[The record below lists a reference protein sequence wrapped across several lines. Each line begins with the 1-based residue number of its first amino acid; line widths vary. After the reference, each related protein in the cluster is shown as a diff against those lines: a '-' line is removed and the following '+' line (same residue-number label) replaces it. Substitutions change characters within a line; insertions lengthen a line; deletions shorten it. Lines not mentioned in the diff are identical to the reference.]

1 MTDGPDAVEHLLE
14 LLDLLAHDASGERL
28 AQVLPAARTAGVPDA
43 GLDRVQRATEWA
55 LRIRRTLTEHRRRE
69 AELEALF
76 DTASDLAG
84 ARDPDAVLRSI
95 VRRARMLLGTDVA
108 YLSMN
113 EPAAGGTYMRVTD
126 GSVSALFQQVH
137 LGMGEGL
144 GGLVAQTA
152 RPYATAD
159 YFADLRFNH
168 TTPIDSAVKD
178 EGLVAILGVPL
189 KLGARVIGVLYAA
202 NRTPRQFPPDEVA
215 LLSSLADHAAIALD
229 TAHLLEETRVALRER
244 NEANEVIRAHSEAM
258 RRAEEAHD
266 QLADLVLRG
275 ADVPEVATAVA
286 KVLGG
291 AIAVHDSD
299 GGELARIGAVK
310 GHPARSAVNTSR
322 ASGRAV
328 AQDGTWVCAV
338 LAGRELLG
346 SISLTGRPDLAD
358 ADRRLFERA
367 SVVTAL
373 LLLLRRS
380 VAEAENKVRG
390 ELITDL
396 LTAPDR
402 DPTGLAARARRVGV
416 ELTAPHVVLVA
427 DGTAAPRERLVAAAA
442 HLASVRRGLAGV
454 HGEHVVLLLPGSAV
468 AADAADTARVLG
480 KAVGTPVTVGA
491 GGPAAGPDRV
501 AAAHAEA
508 ARCLSA
514 LLVLDRQ
521 GQGGTLAELGFV
533 GVLLGDRADVSGYV
547 RATLGPLL
555 DYDASRGTELV
566 RTLGAYFA
574 CGANLSRAK
583 EELHV
588 HVNTVVQRLDRVATL
603 LGDDWQSPERVLE
616 VQLALRLLRLVG

>member
-1 MTDGPDAVEHLLE
+1 MNDPVEHLLE
-14 LLDLLAHDASGERL
+14 LLAQDAGSERI
-28 AQVLPAARTAGVPDA
+28 AQVLPAARAAGA
-43 GLDRVQRATEWA
+43 GDDELDRVERATERA
-55 LRIRRTLTEHRRRE
+55 LEIRRTLTEHRRRE
-69 AELEALF
+69 TELEALF

-95 VRRARMLLGTDVA
+95 VRRARLLLGTDVA

-113 EPAAGGTYMRVTD
+113 EPAAHGTSMRVTD
-126 GSVSALFQQVH
+126 GSVSALFQEVR
-137 LGMGEGL
+137 LGMGDGL

-168 TTPIDSAVKD
+168 TTPIDTAVKD

-189 KLGARVIGVLYAA
+189 TLGRRVIGVLYAA
-202 NRTPRQFPPDEVA
+202 NRTPRRFPPDEVA

-244 NEANEVIRAHSEAM
+244 NEANEVIRAQSEDM

-266 QLADLVLRG
+266 RLADLVLRG
-275 ADVPEVATAVA
+275 ADVPEVAAAVA
-286 KVLGG
+286 KVLDG

-299 GGELARIGAVK
+299 LGELARIGATK
-310 GHPARSAVNTSR
+310 GTPPRSAVNASR
-322 ASGRAV
+322 ATGRAV
-328 AQDGTWVCAV
+328 DQDGTWVCAV

-346 SISLTGRPDLAD
+346 SITLTGRPDLED

-402 DPTGLAARARRVGV
+402 DPAGLAARARRVGV
-416 ELTAPHVVLVA
+416 ELGVPHVVLVA
-427 DGTAAPRERLVAAAA
+427 DGAAAPRERLLAAAA
-442 HLASVRRGLAGV
+442 HLASAGRGLAGA
-454 HGEHVVLLLPGSAV
+454 HGEHVVLLLPGTAAGSA
-468 AADAADTARVLG
+468 AAETARVLG
-480 KAVGTPVTVGA
+480 KAVGAPVTVGA
-491 GGPAAGPDRV
+491 GGPAAGPEQV
-501 AAAHAEA
+501 VTAHAEA

-514 LLVLDRQ
+514 LLVLDRR
-521 GQGGTLAELGFV
+521 GQGGTPADLGFV
-533 GVLLGDRADVSGYV
+533 GVLLGERADVAGYV
-547 RATLGPLL
+547 RTTLGPLL
-555 DYDASRGTELV
+555 DYDAVRGTELV

-583 EELHV
+583 DELHV

-603 LGDDWQSPERVLE
+603 LGEDWQSPERVLE
-616 VQLALRLLRLVG
+616 IQLALRLLRLVG

>member
-1 MTDGPDAVEHLLE
+1 MTDPVEHLLE
-14 LLDLLAHDASGERL
+14 LLAQDAGSERL
-28 AQVLPAARTAGVPDA
+28 AQVLPAARAAGASGAD
-43 GLDRVQRATEWA
+43 LDRVERAAEWA
-55 LRIRRTLTEHRRRE
+55 LEIRRTLTEHRRRE

-95 VRRARMLLGTDVA
+95 VRRARLLLGTDVA

-113 EPAAGGTYMRVTD
+113 EPAAHGTYMRVTD
-126 GSVSALFQQVH
+126 GSVSALFQEVR

-168 TTPIDSAVKD
+168 TRPIDTAVED

-189 KLGARVIGVLYAA
+189 TLGSRVIGVLYAA
-202 NRTPRQFPPDEVA
+202 NRSPRRFPPDEVA

-244 NEANEVIRAHSEAM
+244 NEANEVIRAQSEDM

-266 QLADLVLRG
+266 RLADLVLRG
-275 ADVPEVATAVA
+275 ADLPEVAAAVA

-291 AIAVHDSD
+291 AIAVHDGD
-299 GGELARIGAVK
+299 LGELARIGVTK
-310 GHPARSAVNTSR
+310 KTPPRSAVNASR
-322 ASGRAV
+322 ATGRAV

-346 SISLTGRPDLAD
+346 SITLTGRPDLED

-402 DPTGLAARARRVGV
+402 DPAGLAARARRVGV
-416 ELTAPHVVLVA
+416 ELGVPHVVLVA
-427 DGTAAPRERLVAAAA
+427 DGGPRDRLLAAAA
-442 HLASVRRGLAGV
+442 HLASTGRGLAGV
-454 HGEHVVLLLPGSAV
+454 HGEHVVLLLPGT
-468 AADAADTARVLG
+468 AAGPAATDTARVLG
-480 KAVGTPVTVGA
+480 KAVGVPVTVGA
-491 GGPAAGPDRV
+491 GGPAEGPEQV
-501 AAAHAEA
+501 VTAHAEA

-514 LLVLDRQ
+514 LLVLDRR
-521 GQGGTLAELGFV
+521 GQGGTPADLGFV
-533 GVLLGDRADVSGYV
+533 GVLLGERADVAGYV
-547 RATLGPLL
+547 RTTLGPLL
-555 DYDASRGTELV
+555 DYDAARGTELV
-566 RTLGAYFA
+566 RTLAVYFS

-583 EELHV
+583 DELHV

-603 LGDDWQSPERVLE
+603 LGEDWQSPERVLE
-616 VQLALRLLRLVG
+616 IQLALRLLLLVG

>member
-1 MTDGPDAVEHLLE
+1 MTDGVEHLLE
-14 LLDLLAHDASGERL
+14 LFDLLAHDASSERL
-28 AQVLPAARTAGVPDA
+28 AQVLPAARAGGARDDE
-43 GLDRVQRATEWA
+43 LDRIERATEWA
-55 LRIRRTLTEHRRRE
+55 LRVRRTLTVHRRRE

-84 ARDPDAVLRSI
+84 ARDPDAVLRAI
-95 VRRARMLLGTDVA
+95 VRRARLLLGADIA

-113 EPAAGGTYMRVTD
+113 EPGRGTYMRVTD
-126 GSVSALFQQVH
+126 GSVSALFQEVK

-144 GGLVAQTA
+144 GGLVAQSS
-152 RPYATAD
+152 RPYVTAD
-159 YFADLRFNH
+159 YFADDRFNH
-168 TTPIDSAVKD
+168 TTPIDTAVRD

-189 KLGARVIGVLYAA
+189 TLGSRVIGVLYAA
-202 NRTPRQFPPDEVA
+202 HRSPRQFPPDEVA

-229 TAHLLEETRVALRER
+229 TAHLLEETRA
-244 NEANEVIRAHSEAM
+244 ANEVIRAHSEAM

-266 QLADLVLRG
+266 RLADLVLRG
-275 ADVPEVATAVA
+275 ADVPEVAAAVA

-291 AIAVHDSD
+291 GIAVHDSE
-299 GGELARIGAVK
+299 GLELARIGVAQ
-310 GHPARSAVNTSR
+310 GLPAASAISASR
-322 ASGRAV
+322 TTGRAV
-328 AQDGTWVCAV
+328 ARNGTWVCAV

-346 SISLTGRPDLAD
+346 SITLTERPDLAD

-373 LLLLRRS
+373 LLLLRRT

-402 DPTGLAARARRVGV
+402 DPVGLAARARRVGV
-416 ELTAPHVVLVA
+416 ELTARHVVLVA
-427 DGTAAPRERLVAAAA
+427 DGPRDRVLAAAA
-442 HLASVRRGLAGV
+442 HHASSRHGLAGA
-454 HGEHVVLLLPGSAV
+454 HGEHVVLVLPGEEV
-468 AADAADTARVLG
+468 AAAARDVARVLG
-480 KAVGTPVTVGA
+480 TAVGAPVTVGA
-491 GGPAAGPDRV
+491 GGPAAGPGAV
-501 AAAHAEA
+501 PVAHAEA
-508 ARCLSA
+508 TRCLKA

-521 GQGGTLAELGFV
+521 GQGGTLADLGFV
-533 GVLLGDRADVSGYV
+533 GVLLGDRADVAGYV

-566 RTLGAYFA
+566 RTVSAYFA

-583 EELHV
+583 DELHV

-603 LGDDWQSPERVLE
+603 LGEDWQTPERVLE

>member
-1 MTDGPDAVEHLLE
+1 MTDPVEHLLE
-14 LLDLLAHDASGERL
+14 LLAQDAGSERL
-28 AQVLPAARTAGVPDA
+28 AQVLPAARAAGA
-43 GLDRVQRATEWA
+43 GGADLDRVERATELA

-84 ARDPDAVLRSI
+84 ARDPDAVLKSI
-95 VRRARMLLGTDVA
+95 VRRARLLLGTDVA

-113 EPAAGGTYMRVTD
+113 EPAAHGTSMRVTD
-126 GSVSALFQQVH
+126 GSVSALFQEVR

-159 YFADLRFNH
+159 YFADLRFDH
-168 TTPIDSAVKD
+168 TTPIDTAVKD

-189 KLGARVIGVLYAA
+189 TLGSRVIGVLYAA
-202 NRTPRQFPPDEVA
+202 NRTTRRFPPDEVA

-244 NEANEVIRAHSEAM
+244 NEANEVIHAHSEAM

-266 QLADLVLRG
+266 RLADLVLRG
-275 ADVPEVATAVA
+275 ADVPEVAAAVA

-299 GGELARIGAVK
+299 LGELARIGATT
-310 GHPARSAVNTSR
+310 GTPARSAVSSSR
-322 ASGRAV
+322 TTGRAV
-328 AQDGTWVCAV
+328 AQDDTWVCAV
-338 LAGRELLG
+338 VAGRELLG
-346 SISLTGRPDLAD
+346 SITLTGRPDLAD

-402 DPTGLAARARRVGV
+402 DPAALTARARRIGV
-416 ELTAPHVVLVA
+416 ELGVPHVVLVA
-427 DGTAAPRERLVAAAA
+427 DGASAPRERLLAAAA
-442 HLASVRRGLAGV
+442 HLASAGRGLAGA
-454 HGEHVVLLLPGSAV
+454 HGEHVVLLLPGKEIASA
-468 AADAADTARVLG
+468 ATDTARVLG
-480 KAVGTPVTVGA
+480 KAVGAPVTVGA
-491 GGPAAGPDRV
+491 GGPATGPDRV
-501 AAAHAEA
+501 VEAHAEA

-514 LLVLDRQ
+514 LLVLGRR
-521 GQGGTLAELGFV
+521 GQGGTPADLGFV
-533 GVLLGDRADVSGYV
+533 GVLLGERADVAGYV
-547 RATLGPLL
+547 RTTLGPLL

-566 RTLGAYFA
+566 RTLSAYFA

-583 EELHV
+583 DELHV
-588 HVNTVVQRLDRVATL
+588 HVNTVVQRLDRVGTL
-603 LGDDWQSPERVLE
+603 LGEDWVGPERVLE

>member
-1 MTDGPDAVEHLLE
+1 MTDPVEHLLE
-14 LLDLLAHDASGERL
+14 LLAQDAGSERI
-28 AQVLPAARTAGVPDA
+28 AQVLPAARAAGASDVE
-43 GLDRVQRATEWA
+43 LDRVERATERA
-55 LRIRRTLTEHRRRE
+55 LEIRRTLTEHRRRE
-69 AELEALF
+69 TELEALF

-95 VRRARMLLGTDVA
+95 VRRARLLLGTDVA

-113 EPAAGGTYMRVTD
+113 EPAAHGTSMRVTD
-126 GSVSALFQQVH
+126 GSVSALFQEVR
-137 LGMGEGL
+137 LGMGDGL

-168 TTPIDSAVKD
+168 TTTIDTAVRD

-189 KLGARVIGVLYAA
+189 SLGSRVIGVLYAA
-202 NRTPRQFPPDEVA
+202 NRTPRRFPPDEVA

-244 NEANEVIRAHSEAM
+244 NEANEVIRAQSEGM

-266 QLADLVLRG
+266 RLADLVLRG
-275 ADVPEVATAVA
+275 ADVPEVAAAVA
-286 KVLGG
+286 KVLDG
-291 AIAVHDSD
+291 AIAVHDGD
-299 GGELARIGAVK
+299 LGELARIGAAK
-310 GHPARSAVNTSR
+310 GTPPRSAVNASR
-322 ASGRAV
+322 ATGRAV

-346 SISLTGRPDLAD
+346 SITLTGRPDLED

-402 DPTGLAARARRVGV
+402 DPAGLAARARRVGV
-416 ELTAPHVVLVA
+416 ELGVPHVVLVA
-427 DGTAAPRERLVAAAA
+427 DGAAAPRDRLLAAAA
-442 HLASVRRGLAGV
+442 HLASAGRGLAGV
-454 HGEHVVLLLPGSAV
+454 HGEHVVLLLPGTAAGSA
-468 AADAADTARVLG
+468 AAETARVLG
-480 KAVGTPVTVGA
+480 KAVGAPVTVGA
-491 GGPAAGPDRV
+491 GGPAAGPEQV
-501 AAAHAEA
+501 VTAHAEA

-514 LLVLDRQ
+514 LLVLDRR
-521 GQGGTLAELGFV
+521 GQGGTPADLGFV
-533 GVLLGDRADVSGYV
+533 GVLLGDRADVAGYV
-547 RATLGPLL
+547 RTTLGPLL
-555 DYDASRGTELV
+555 DYDAARGTELV
-566 RTLGAYFA
+566 RTIGAYFA

-583 EELHV
+583 DELHV
-588 HVNTVVQRLDRVATL
+588 HVNTVVQRLDRVASL
-603 LGDDWQSPERVLE
+603 LGEDWQLPERVLE
-616 VQLALRLLRLVG
+616 IQLALRLLLLVG

>member
-1 MTDGPDAVEHLLE
+1 MTDPVEHLLE
-14 LLDLLAHDASGERL
+14 LLAQDAGSERI
-28 AQVLPAARTAGVPDA
+28 AQVLPAARAAGASDDD
-43 GLDRVQRATEWA
+43 LDRVERAIEWA
-55 LRIRRTLTEHRRRE
+55 LEIRRTLTEHRRRE

-95 VRRARMLLGTDVA
+95 VRRARLLLGTDVA

-113 EPAAGGTYMRVTD
+113 EPATRGTYMRVTD
-126 GSVSALFQQVH
+126 GSVSALFQEVR

-168 TTPIDSAVKD
+168 TTPIDTAVKD

-189 KLGARVIGVLYAA
+189 TLGSRVIGVLYAA
-202 NRTPRQFPPDEVA
+202 NRTPRRFPPDEVA

-244 NEANEVIRAHSEAM
+244 NEANEVIRAQSEDM

-266 QLADLVLRG
+266 RLADLVLRG
-275 ADVPEVATAVA
+275 ADVPEVAAAVA
-286 KVLGG
+286 KVLDG
-291 AIAVHDSD
+291 AIAVHDGD
-299 GGELARIGAVK
+299 LGELARIGATK
-310 GHPARSAVNTSR
+310 GTPPRSAVNASR
-322 ASGRAV
+322 ATGRAV

-346 SISLTGRPDLAD
+346 SITLTGRPDLED

-402 DPTGLAARARRVGV
+402 DPAGLAARARRVGV
-416 ELTAPHVVLVA
+416 ELGVPHVVLVA
-427 DGTAAPRERLVAAAA
+427 DGAAAPRERLLAAAA
-442 HLASVRRGLAGV
+442 HFASGGRGLAGV
-454 HGEHVVLLLPGSAV
+454 HGEHVVLLLPGTAAGSA
-468 AADAADTARVLG
+468 AAETARVLG
-480 KAVGTPVTVGA
+480 KAVGAPVTVGA
-491 GGPAAGPDRV
+491 GGPAAGPEQV
-501 AAAHAEA
+501 VTAHAEA

-514 LLVLDRQ
+514 LLVLDRR
-521 GQGGTLAELGFV
+521 GQGGTPTDLGFV
-533 GVLLGDRADVSGYV
+533 GVLLGERADVAGYV
-547 RATLGPLL
+547 RTTLGPLL
-555 DYDASRGTELV
+555 DYDAVRGTELV

-583 EELHV
+583 DELHV

-616 VQLALRLLRLVG
+616 IQLALRLLLLVR

>member
-1 MTDGPDAVEHLLE
+1 MTDPVEHLLE
-14 LLDLLAHDASGERL
+14 LLAQDAGSERI
-28 AQVLPAARTAGVPDA
+28 AQVLPAARAAGASDVE
-43 GLDRVQRATEWA
+43 LDRVERATERA
-55 LRIRRTLTEHRRRE
+55 LEIRRTLTEHRRRE

-95 VRRARMLLGTDVA
+95 VRRARLLLGTDVA

-113 EPAAGGTYMRVTD
+113 EPAAHGTSMRVTD
-126 GSVSALFQQVH
+126 GSVSALFQEVR
-137 LGMGEGL
+137 LGMGDGL

-168 TTPIDSAVKD
+168 TTTIDTAVRD

-189 KLGARVIGVLYAA
+189 SLGSRVIGVLYAA
-202 NRTPRQFPPDEVA
+202 NRTPRRFPPDEVA

-244 NEANEVIRAHSEAM
+244 NEANEVIRAQSEGM

-266 QLADLVLRG
+266 RLADLVLRG
-275 ADVPEVATAVA
+275 ADVPEVAAAVA

-291 AIAVHDSD
+291 AIAVHDGD
-299 GGELARIGAVK
+299 LGELARIGAAK
-310 GHPARSAVNTSR
+310 GTPPRSAVNASR
-322 ASGRAV
+322 ATGRAV

-346 SISLTGRPDLAD
+346 SITLTGRPDLED

-402 DPTGLAARARRVGV
+402 DPAGLAARARRVGV
-416 ELTAPHVVLVA
+416 ELGVPHVVLVA
-427 DGTAAPRERLVAAAA
+427 DGAAAPRDRLLAAAA
-442 HLASVRRGLAGV
+442 HLASAGRGLAGA
-454 HGEHVVLLLPGSAV
+454 HGEHVVLLLPGTAAGSA
-468 AADAADTARVLG
+468 AAETARVLG
-480 KAVGTPVTVGA
+480 KAVGAPVTVGA
-491 GGPAAGPDRV
+491 GGPAAGPEQV
-501 AAAHAEA
+501 VAAHAEA

-514 LLVLDRQ
+514 LLVLDRR
-521 GQGGTLAELGFV
+521 GQGGTPADLGFV
-533 GVLLGDRADVSGYV
+533 GVLLGDRADVAGYV
-547 RATLGPLL
+547 RTTLGPLL
-555 DYDASRGTELV
+555 DYDAVRGTELV
-566 RTLGAYFA
+566 RTIGAYFA

-583 EELHV
+583 DELHV
-588 HVNTVVQRLDRVATL
+588 HVNTVVQRLDRVASL
-603 LGDDWQSPERVLE
+603 LGEDWQSPERVLE
-616 VQLALRLLRLVG
+616 IQLALRLLLLVG